1 MNALGQVGIPRY
13 KIQPTKPE
21 SPECRYFIETNI

>member
-21 SPECRYFIETNI
+21 SPEWYFIETNL